1 MIMGVTGLS
10 GLDERMYDDPFTV
23 DFDRKPAP
31 HNTLGNGA
39 HKCVGAPLGRMEM
52 RVMLE
57 ELSRRMPIMRI
68 DPDKPPPRAAP
79 APVLGLAHL
88 HLVWDPQ

>member
-1 MIMGVTGLS
+1 
-10 GLDERMYDDPFTV
+10 MYPDPFTV
-23 DFDRKPAP
+23 DFDREASP

-57 ELSRRMPIMRI
+57 EVARLMPIMRI
-68 DPDKPPPRAAP
+68 DPDKPAPRAAP
-79 APVLGLAHL
+79 APVLGLERL
-88 HLVWDPQ
+88 YLEWDT

>member
-1 MIMGVTGLS
+1 M
-10 GLDERMYDDPFTV
+10 
-23 DFDRKPAP
+23 P
-31 HNTLGNGA
+31 HNTLSQRA

-57 ELSRRMPIMRI
+57 ELSQRMPIMRL
-68 DPDKPPPRAAP
+68 DPDKPAPRAVP
-79 APVLGLAHL
+79 APVLGLGNL